1 MGTPEGEADDT
12 QLLQHV
18 VDRDPLAWLQRG
30 ALGLGLR
37 VEQDAQ
43 LSHYYIRVMFLQDHG
58 SSRRV
63 PVVRMRWY
71 ASKRGETM
79 RSSSSK
85 TTRPRRLRLSE
96 LKTHDSLVAKDL
108 KGDRQFRTEWKKSA
122 VARAVA
128 LRVLQYRTVHGITQ
142 TKLAAQLGLKQ
153 SAVARLELGEVTP
166 SFDTLVRLAEGLDI
180 ELLIDINPGN
190 RKSKLISAMAE
201 RDGVKTST
209 RDGSRVLVAA
219 TS

>member
-1 MGTPEGEADDT
+1 MWTPEGEADDA

-18 VDRDPLAWLQRG
+18 VDRDALAWLQRG
-30 ALGLGLR
+30 
-37 VEQDAQ
+37 
-43 LSHYYIRVMFLQDHG
+43 
-58 SSRRV
+58 
-63 PVVRMRWY
+63 
-71 ASKRGETM
+71 T
-79 RSSSSK
+79 
-85 TTRPRRLRLSE
+85 
-96 LKTHDSLVAKDL
+96 
-108 KGDRQFRTEWKKSA
+108 SA

-128 LRVLQYRTVHGITQ
+128 LRVLQYRIVHGITQ
-142 TKLAAQLGLKQ
+142 TKLATQLGLKQ

-190 RKSKLISAMAE
+190 RRSKLISAIAE

-209 RDGSRVLVAA
+209 RNGGRVLVAA

>member
-1 MGTPEGEADDT
+1 
-12 QLLQHV
+12 
-18 VDRDPLAWLQRG
+18 
-30 ALGLGLR
+30 
-37 VEQDAQ
+37 
-43 LSHYYIRVMFLQDHG
+43 
-58 SSRRV
+58 
-63 PVVRMRWY
+63 
-71 ASKRGETM
+71 M

-96 LKTHDSLVAKDL
+96 LRTHDSLLTKDL

-142 TKLAAQLGLKQ
+142 TKLAKQLGLKQ

-180 ELLIDINPGN
+180 ELLIDINPGG
-190 RKSKLISAMAE
+190 RRSKLISAIAE

-209 RDGSRVLVAA
+209 RDGGRVLVAA
-219 TS
+219 TG

>member
-1 MGTPEGEADDT
+1 MGTPEGKADDA

-18 VDRDPLAWLQRG
+18 VDRDALAWVQPG
-30 ALGLGLR
+30 TFGLGLW
-37 VEQDAQ
+37 VEQNAQ
-43 LSHYYIRVMFLQDHG
+43 LSHYYIRVMFLHDHG

-71 ASKRGETM
+71 ASKRSETM

-96 LKTHDSLVAKDL
+96 LRTHDSLLTKDL
-108 KGDRQFRTEWKKSA
+108 KGDRQFRNEWKKSA

-142 TKLAAQLGLKQ
+142 TKLATQLGLKQ

-180 ELLIDINPGN
+180 EFLIDINPGN
-190 RKSKLISAMAE
+190 RRSKLISAIAE
-201 RDGVKTST
+201 REGVKTST
-209 RDGSRVLVAA
+209 RDGGRVLVAA